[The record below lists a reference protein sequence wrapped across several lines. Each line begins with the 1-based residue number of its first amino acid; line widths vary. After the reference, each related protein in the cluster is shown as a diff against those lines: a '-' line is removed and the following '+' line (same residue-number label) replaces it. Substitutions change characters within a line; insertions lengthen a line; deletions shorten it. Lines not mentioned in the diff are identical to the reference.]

1 MPPMN
6 LTHFHV
12 MTHNHIA
19 TRSAAI
25 RSQIEIRGRAAPN
38 QRNTLSAHRGGRDD
52 RVCNSVE
59 ICEPIRRDRIERTFW
74 FLEKVDDAETV
85 KDAASI
91 VSDIEYGR
99 VVTAV
104 QFGLNR
110 SAS

>member
-1 MPPMN
+1 
-6 LTHFHV
+6 
-12 MTHNHIA
+12 
-19 TRSAAI
+19 
-25 RSQIEIRGRAAPN
+25 
-38 QRNTLSAHRGGRDD
+38 
-52 RVCNSVE
+52 
-59 ICEPIRRDRIERTFW
+59 
-74 FLEKVDDAETV
+74 VDDAETV